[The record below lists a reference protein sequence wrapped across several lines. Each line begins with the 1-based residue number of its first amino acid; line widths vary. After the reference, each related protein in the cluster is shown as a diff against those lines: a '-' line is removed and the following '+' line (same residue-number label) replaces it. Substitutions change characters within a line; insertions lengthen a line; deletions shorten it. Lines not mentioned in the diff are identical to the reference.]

1 MLQYS
6 SQYYQDIEGEVIH
19 IHHLATDINYK
30 GIGARIIDEIKHI
43 AQKEAKNSIR
53 LDNIGSNKKLNEYY
67 EKHGFCQIAIIES
80 EKYDGTNFG
89 ILRELKV
96 S

>member
-1 MLQYS
+1 MKY
-6 SQYYQDIEGEVIH
+6 
-19 IHHLATDINYK
+19 
-30 GIGARIIDEIKHI
+30 

-67 EKHGFCQIAIIES
+67 EKNGFCQIAIIES

>member
-43 AQKEAKNSIR
+43 AQKEAKNLSLIH
-53 LDNIGSNKKLNEYY
+53 I
-67 EKHGFCQIAIIES
+67 
-80 EKYDGTNFG
+80 
-89 ILRELKV
+89 
-96 S
+96 

>member
-30 GIGARIIDEIKHI
+30 GIGARIIDEICPKGSKK
-43 AQKEAKNSIR
+43 QYKIR
-53 LDNIGSNKKLNEYY
+53 
-67 EKHGFCQIAIIES
+67 
-80 EKYDGTNFG
+80 
-89 ILRELKV
+89 
-96 S
+96 